1 MPLLLLAADNVPE
14 EARKQVVER
23 LDRGEEITEKEAKE
37 IADKVRAGQGL
48 VQRAP
53 IWGHSQQLND
63 RVGRLVD

>member
-1 MPLLLLAADNVPE
+1 LLLLAADNVPE

-23 LDRGEEITEKEAKE
+23 LDRGEITEKEAKE
-37 IADKVRAGQGL
+37 ITDKVRAGQGL

-53 IWGHSQQLND
+53 IWGHSQQLNE

>member
-1 MPLLLLAADNVPE
+1 LLLLAADNVPE

-23 LDRGEEITEKEAKE
+23 LDRGEITEKEAKE

-53 IWGHSQQLND
+53 IWGHSQQLNE

>member
-1 MPLLLLAADNVPE
+1 MLLLAADNVPE

-23 LDRGEEITEKEAKE
+23 LDRGEITEKEAKE

-53 IWGHSQQLND
+53 IWGHSQQLNE

>member
-1 MPLLLLAADNVPE
+1 LPLLLLAADNVPE

-23 LDRGEEITEKEAKE
+23 LDRGEITEKEAKE

-53 IWGHSQQLND
+53 IWGHSQQLNE

>member
-1 MPLLLLAADNVPE
+1 MLLLAADNVPE

-23 LDRGEEITEKEAKE
+23 LDRGEITEKEAKE

-53 IWGHSQQLND
+53 IWGHSQQLNE
-63 RVGRLVD
+63 RVGRLVH